1 MAQEYIALKE
11 NNNDGVIALS
21 TSAFQTISKIV
32 VDEEENIK
40 LAESSTPFK
49 YPLVCKIVDDKLVL
63 VLNVKIKYGANVN
76 NECSKLQGKIFE
88 NIEHMTGFKPDQ
100 IDICV
105 SGFMF

>member
-11 NNNDGVIALS
+11 NNNDGTIALS
-21 TSAFQTISKIV
+21 TSAFQTISQIV
-32 VDEEENIK
+32 IEEDEDIK

-49 YPLVCKIVDDKLVL
+49 YPLTCKIVDDKLVL
-63 VLNVKIKYGANVN
+63 MLNVKIKYGVNVN
-76 NECSKLQGKIFE
+76 NACSNLQGKIFE

-100 IDICV
+100 IDVRV